1 MVVRHCY
8 LLFPFLLSRWI
19 SLQNKFYLHLEIL
32 VFEGVSFCQL
42 ITCHL
47 FPLEA
52 NIQDKTN
59 HTLTSSIAIQAAWD
73 KTFWLA
79 SHRENSDITLI
90 TSYLALEQGKGSIFM
105 HKHNHDACSSYL
117 SSQNC
122 QPKVAIT
129 FMSVA

>member
-1 MVVRHCY
+1 MDISTKKV
-8 LLFPFLLSRWI
+8 LLTFS
-19 SLQNKFYLHLEIL
+19 NL

-59 HTLTSSIAIQAAWD
+59 HTLPSSIAIQAAWD
-73 KTFWLA
+73 KAFCLA
-79 SHRENSDITLI
+79 SHREDSNITLI
-90 TSYLALEQGKGSIFM
+90 TSYLVLEQGEGSIFM
-105 HKHNHDACSSYL
+105 HKHNHDACSSY
-117 SSQNC
+117 SSSRNC

-129 FMSVA
+129 FYVGGKTRTLSIYS